1 MADGVRNTLSQD
13 FEMNLFELADQK
25 SRDDAA
31 VDFAINRLVNIA
43 IEDIM
48 EEDGMEFA
56 DLSGFRLAPELY
68 NEYGLPDFVDTDGE
82 ASYDEDE
89 SLEKQDYATR
99 IFIPQGVGYSAD
111 DNLMRIVAV
120 DSSNEHQEGK
130 HEDYGH
136 VECEDDI
143 MPTTIPKLPIDTSSN
158 NGIKSNEIFQ
168 TIPGV
173 QTASAKISSS
183 MARTILQIT
192 PFAGAH
198 EAFSEVATVVLT
210 RLDWDAATS
219 SRAGTMRRR
228 LANIR
233 RRRKARRPGHIIY
246 GQKLHEL

>member
-31 VDFAINRLVNIA
+31 VDFAINRLVNIT

-120 DSSNEHQEGK
+120 VS
-130 HEDYGH
+130 
-136 VECEDDI
+136 
-143 MPTTIPKLPIDTSSN
+143 T
-158 NGIKSNEIFQ
+158 
-168 TIPGV
+168 
-173 QTASAKISSS
+173 
-183 MARTILQIT
+183 
-192 PFAGAH
+192 
-198 EAFSEVATVVLT
+198 
-210 RLDWDAATS
+210 AATNT
-219 SRAGTMRRR
+219 RRENMRIMVMS
-228 LANIR
+228 NVKMI
-233 RRRKARRPGHIIY
+233 
-246 GQKLHEL
+246 